1 MLCKFTSHTG
11 EEARVPRPKKPWSKV
26 IEEAGISVRLYERA
40 PGSLL
45 YREVRIDG
53 AKDRKSLGHRDRE
66 LAEQQGRTLARRV
79 AELQFAGQ
87 TGALTFGQ
95 LTSLFRLHRL
105 RLLTKTRQ
113 RAVNGMLALL
123 ERHFPRE
130 LVVDDLTQHHADAYV
145 AARKSGALRSPRHRG
160 GRDAHGN
167 EVRAGVAPG
176 TVRNELYLLVA
187 MLTWALTFR
196 QGGRRILT
204 ANPLEGMRIPL
215 EKNTKRPIA
224 TEERYRQLLAV
235 ADQVDSLGRFRCM
248 LVLARATGR
257 RVNAICNLK
266 VSDVALNREQLVH
279 ALARAGLDLRHAD
292 QWPHG
297 AIVWDARSDK
307 LGYHAVAPIS
317 LEARN
322 ALDVYL
328 RGRLRVGDTPL
339 FHATNDETR
348 AVHKELAAYWLRSA
362 EKKAKLVHVER
373 GGWHML
379 RRLWASER
387 RHLAA
392 QDVAAAG
399 GWRSI
404 NVMRDAYQQADGKT
418 VLSVVENVTPRVA
431 PIAPD
436 PAAADGSK

>member
-1 MLCKFTSHTG
+1 M
-11 EEARVPRPKKPWSKV
+11 PRPKKPWSKV
-26 IEEAGISVRLYERA
+26 IEEAGISVRVYERA

-53 AKDRKSLGHRDRE
+53 AKDRKSLAHRDRE
-66 LAEQQGRTLARRV
+66 LAEQQARALARRV

-95 LTSLFRLHRL
+95 LTGLFRLHRVPQL
-105 RLLTKTRQ
+105 ATTRQ
-113 RAVNGMLALL
+113 RAVKGMLDLL
-123 ERHFPRE
+123 ERHFARE
-130 LVVDDLTQHHADAYV
+130 LRVDDLTPHHVDAYV
-145 AARKSGALRSPRHRG
+145 TARKSGSLRSPRHRG
-160 GRDAHGN
+160 GRDRDGH

-176 TVRNELYLLVA
+176 TVRNELHLLVA
-187 MLTWALTFR
+187 MITWALTFR

-204 ANPLEGMRIPL
+204 ANPLEGMRIPV
-215 EKNTKRPIA
+215 EKNMKRPVA
-224 TEERYRQLLAV
+224 TDERYRQLLAV
-235 ADQVDSLGRFRCM
+235 ADQVDPLGRFRCM

-257 RVNAICNLK
+257 RVNAICSLK
-266 VSDVALNREQLVH
+266 VSDVALNREQLLH

-297 AIVWDARSDK
+297 AIVWEARNDK

-317 LEARN
+317 KEARDALEA
-322 ALDVYL
+322 YL

-339 FHATNDETR
+339 FHATNEQTH
-348 AVHKELAAYWLRSA
+348 AVHKELANYWLRSA
-362 EKKAKLVHVER
+362 EKKAKLPHVER

-404 NVMRDAYQQADGKT
+404 QVMRDAYQQADGVT
-418 VLSVVENVTPRVA
+418 VLSVVENATDPPPTP
-431 PIAPD
+431 APD
-436 PAAADGSK
+436 PAAADGRA